1 MSWSSLTPNYNNNNS
16 MILLDKPEMQ
26 QHIKANGRINIFDGE
41 PTDPNLRFK
50 MQERI
55 SIKNKTTE
63 YREALTGTW
72 ENNILSQLFFSKEN
86 IQIIQN
92 AIRAGVYKMSDN
104 KIVVSPQNIETI
116 KIIMRSTYLQ
126 YAEHR
131 AENIT
136 EQIERLNKIVL
147 DYCVPTL
154 YNETVGYQ
162 KYLED
167 ASTMYK
173 PMENPQ
179 PHDRDFKQLMLKQW
193 F

>member
-16 MILLDKPEMQ
+16 MILLDKQETQ

-41 PTDPNLRFK
+41 PADPNIRFK

-72 ENNILSQLFFSKEN
+72 ENNLLSQLFFSKEN

-136 EQIERLNKIVL
+136 EQIETLNKIVL
-147 DYCVPTL
+147 NYCVPTL